1 MSDSRQRIAWAFLV
15 TLILATF
22 IVLGTTVQDYL
33 EIQMIQQR
41 DVNYF
46 GMILWP
52 SIWWYGWVLIVPFA
66 FEFAWRNRLES
77 GEMGARIARVVVGGV
92 VVFMAHMLLEL
103 AAMVTPFYADVHD
116 SFADMLEYHF
126 LGGLYLNVFIY
137 IVIVATAHVA
147 RAYAEANERALQ
159 AAQLEAELSAVRLEA
174 LQTQLHPHFLFN
186 ALNGISALIR
196 SQPAT
201 AERMLSRLSALL
213 RKALDRSRM
222 HTSTLG
228 DEMAFLKEYLAL
240 EQLRFGE
247 TIRFEMNIEHGL
259 DGHLVPIF
267 VFQPLVENAIKHG
280 LEKGSRV
287 GTIRIDASRKEDK
300 LQLVVCDDGI
310 GMRGDH
316 DLVTSGVGLSN
327 LQGRLERLYHNDF
340 GMTFE
345 DAREGGLCVV
355 IHIPVQG

>member
-15 TLILATF
+15 SLVLATF

-66 FEFAWRNRLES
+66 FEYAWRNRLES
-77 GEMGARIARVVVGGV
+77 EGTGARIGRLMLGGV
-92 VVFMAHMLLEL
+92 VVFVAHMVLEL
-103 AAMVTPFYADVHD
+103 AAMSTPFYADVHD
-116 SFADMLEYHF
+116 SFAEMLEYHL

-147 RAYAEANERALQ
+147 RAYSEANERALQ
-159 AAQLEAELSAVRLEA
+159 AAHLEAELSAVRLEA

-201 AERMLSRLSALL
+201 AERMLSRLSTLL

-247 TIRFEMNIEHGL
+247 TIRFDMNIEEGL
-259 DGHLVPIF
+259 EAYEVPIF

-287 GTIRIDASRKEDK
+287 GTIRINASREGGE
-300 LQLVVCDDGI
+300 LRLMVCDDGV
-310 GMRGDH
+310 GLKGDT

-327 LQGRLERLYHNDF
+327 LQGRLERLYENDF
-340 GMTFE
+340 KVTFE
-345 DAREGGLCVV
+345 DAEDGGLCVV
-355 IHIPVQG
+355 IRIPVER